1 MKTYQSY
8 NPSDVFWYDQIPQGW
23 SITKNKFILKEQ
35 KDIVDEDWNQ
45 YQLLSLTKVGVI
57 VRDLENSKGKFPE
70 FFNSYKII
78 RKNDLI
84 FCLYDIE
91 ETPRTIGLSGLDG
104 MITGSYNVFQT
115 NQVPKFIYY
124 WYLTIDDVKGLKPF
138 YTGMRNVVR
147 NETFMSLKIF
157 TPPLH
162 EQQQIVKFLDDKTS
176 IIDKL
181 ISTKE
186 RKIEL
191 LKEQRTSLINEVIT
205 NGLNPNV
212 KMKDSGVEWIGEIPE
227 SWDKKKIKT
236 ISSIISKGT
245 TPSTIGKEIS
255 DEGEFRYIKS
265 ENIVENSLSEYPQFF
280 IDKETNEL
288 LKRSILFEGD
298 ILFVIAGASIGKTTI
313 LTKNFSN
320 SNTNQAVSFIRL
332 KENEKNRFVWYWLI
346 SPKIQEQMWI
356 VAVQSAQPNLS
367 MENLGNFYIPYPT
380 IQEQQEIVEYLDKH
394 TKEIDD
400 LVQMEQKKID
410 LLKEYRQS
418 LISEV
423 ITGKIKVVE

>member
-8 NPSDVFWYDQIPQGW
+8 TPSGIEWIGEIPDHWELLKFKFLFKEKKPVQNLELNCGSISFGKVIEKDDEGIPIERKLTYQEVLKDEFLINPLNLNFDLKSLRIGKSDINVVVSPGYIVLNLFKEGNNKQFYNYLLYVFDTQQMKSLGNGVRQTI
-23 SITKNKFILKEQ
+23 SFKHLSVE
-35 KDIVDEDWNQ
+35 E
-45 YQLLSLTKVGVI
+45 LLS
-57 VRDLENSKGKFPE
+57 
-70 FFNSYKII
+70 
-78 RKNDLI
+78 
-84 FCLYDIE
+84 
-91 ETPRTIGLSGLDG
+91 
-104 MITGSYNVFQT
+104 
-115 NQVPKFIYY
+115 
-124 WYLTIDDVKGLKPF
+124 
-138 YTGMRNVVR
+138 
-147 NETFMSLKIF
+147 
-157 TPPLH
+157 PPLQ
-162 EQQQIVKFLDDKTS
+162 EQQQIVKFLDEKTS

-212 KMKDSGVEWIGEIPE
+212 KMKDSGVEWIGDIPE
-227 SWDKKKIKT
+227 SWVKKKIKT

>member
-8 NPSDVFWYDQIPQGW
+8 TPSGIEWIGEIPDHWELLKFKFLFKEKKPVQNLELNCGSISFGKVIEKDDEGIPIERKLTYQEVLKDEFLINPLNLNFDLKSLRIGKSDINVVVSPGYIVLNLFKEGNNKQFYNYLLYVFDTQQMKSLGNGVRQTI
-23 SITKNKFILKEQ
+23 SFKHLSVE
-35 KDIVDEDWNQ
+35 E
-45 YQLLSLTKVGVI
+45 LLS
-57 VRDLENSKGKFPE
+57 
-70 FFNSYKII
+70 
-78 RKNDLI
+78 
-84 FCLYDIE
+84 
-91 ETPRTIGLSGLDG
+91 
-104 MITGSYNVFQT
+104 
-115 NQVPKFIYY
+115 
-124 WYLTIDDVKGLKPF
+124 
-138 YTGMRNVVR
+138 
-147 NETFMSLKIF
+147 
-157 TPPLH
+157 PPLQ
-162 EQQQIVKFLDDKTS
+162 EQQQIVKFLDEKTS

>member
-1 MKTYQSY
+1 MMKTYQSY

-78 RKNDLI
+78 RKN
-84 FCLYDIE
+84 
-91 ETPRTIGLSGLDG
+91 GLSGLDG

>member
-1 MKTYQSY
+1 MKSLGNGVRQTISFKHL
-8 NPSDVFWYDQIPQGW
+8 SV
-23 SITKNKFILKEQ
+23 E
-35 KDIVDEDWNQ
+35 E
-45 YQLLSLTKVGVI
+45 LLS
-57 VRDLENSKGKFPE
+57 
-70 FFNSYKII
+70 
-78 RKNDLI
+78 
-84 FCLYDIE
+84 
-91 ETPRTIGLSGLDG
+91 
-104 MITGSYNVFQT
+104 
-115 NQVPKFIYY
+115 
-124 WYLTIDDVKGLKPF
+124 
-138 YTGMRNVVR
+138 
-147 NETFMSLKIF
+147 
-157 TPPLH
+157 PPLQ
-162 EQQQIVKFLDDKTS
+162 EQQQIVKFLDEKTS

>member
-1 MKTYQSY
+1 
-8 NPSDVFWYDQIPQGW
+8 
-23 SITKNKFILKEQ
+23 
-35 KDIVDEDWNQ
+35 
-45 YQLLSLTKVGVI
+45 
-57 VRDLENSKGKFPE
+57 
-70 FFNSYKII
+70 
-78 RKNDLI
+78 
-84 FCLYDIE
+84 
-91 ETPRTIGLSGLDG
+91 
-104 MITGSYNVFQT
+104 
-115 NQVPKFIYY
+115 
-124 WYLTIDDVKGLKPF
+124 
-138 YTGMRNVVR
+138 
-147 NETFMSLKIF
+147 
-157 TPPLH
+157 
-162 EQQQIVKFLDDKTS
+162 
-176 IIDKL
+176 
-181 ISTKE
+181 
-186 RKIEL
+186 
-191 LKEQRTSLINEVIT
+191 
-205 NGLNPNV
+205 
-212 KMKDSGVEWIGEIPE
+212 VEWIGEIPE

>member
-1 MKTYQSY
+1 
-8 NPSDVFWYDQIPQGW
+8 
-23 SITKNKFILKEQ
+23 
-35 KDIVDEDWNQ
+35 
-45 YQLLSLTKVGVI
+45 LSLTKVGVI

-162 EQQQIVKFLDDKTS
+162 EQHQIVKYLDYKTS

-191 LKEQRTSLINEVIT
+191 LKEQRSSLINEVIT
-205 NGLNPNV
+205 KGLDPNV
-212 KMKDSGVEWIGEIPE
+212 KMKDSGVKWIGEIPIHWE
-227 SWDKKKIKT
+227 RTKLKRYVSIFTGYSFKSEWFGEIGIPVVRISNIQDGYIDFTKSVFLTENYLTRFPDYILEENDTLICLTGSLTGKVGKFNHKVGLLNQRVGKIKVKGE
-236 ISSIISKGT
+236 IVKKDFVDIIFFFPLFQKIIKKMG
-245 TPSTIGKEIS
+245 
-255 DEGEFRYIKS
+255 EGIS
-265 ENIVENSLSEYPQFF
+265 ENFPNVSHLDVVELEIP
-280 IDKETNEL
+280 L
-288 LKRSILFEGD
+288 PP
-298 ILFVIAGASIGKTTI
+298 V
-313 LTKNFSN
+313 
-320 SNTNQAVSFIRL
+320 
-332 KENEKNRFVWYWLI
+332 
-346 SPKIQEQMWI
+346 QEQEDI
-356 VAVQSAQPNLS
+356 IEFLERN
-367 MENLGNFYIPYPT
+367 N
-380 IQEQQEIVEYLDKH
+380 
-394 TKEIDD
+394 KEIDE
-400 LVQMEQKKID
+400 LVHLEQKKIE